1 MALKGTLT
9 TMALPDLLQWL
20 AGAGKSG
27 SLCLSNGR
35 FKKEI
40 LFQKGVIVASS
51 SDDPREFL
59 GQFLLAQ
66 RKITEEQLR
75 MAMESQRSTG
85 VKLGRI
91 LVMVGAVEEEDLRKL
106 LALKA
111 EESLFNLFLWKKG
124 DFSFEDGKPE
134 SDIEFPLSLR
144 VEDILMEGLHRYD
157 ELQAILKAFAPGDSV
172 LERTDVPL
180 PEKLATDQEVLRL
193 LDVVDGKRTLTD
205 LCLELHAPEFRVSR
219 IAYELYRLKCLRLV
233 EAQRHGDDNGH
244 HGLSADELVAR
255 AVRLLDRQKFEKAL
269 QLLAEAVQLRPS
281 DLGVRRALEDAE
293 EKFVERARQHYLP
306 QDQVP
311 RLERS
316 LEQMTEENLTP
327 QEVFLATRIN
337 GTWTVKDII
346 TVSPMR
352 EVETLLV
359 LKRLRERGLISLG
372 GN

>member
-1 MALKGTLT
+1 
-9 TMALPDLLQWL
+9 MALPDLLQWL
-20 AGAGKSG
+20 AGAGKTG
-27 SLCLSNGR
+27 PLHLTNGR
-35 FKKEI
+35 FRKDI
-40 LFQKGVIVASS
+40 HFRDGVIVASS

-59 GQFLLAQ
+59 GQFLLAH

-75 MAMESQRSTG
+75 KAMESQRSTG
-85 VKLGRI
+85 VMLGKI
-91 LVMVGAVEEEDLRKL
+91 LIMVGALDEDELRKM

-111 EESLFNLFLWKKG
+111 EESLFNLFLWKQG
-124 DFSFEDGKPE
+124 SFTFEDGE
-134 SDIEFPLSLR
+134 IEADLEFPLALK
-144 VEDILMEGLHRYD
+144 VEDVLMEGLRRYD
-157 ELQAILKAFAPGDSV
+157 ELQVILDAFAPGESV
-172 LERTDVPL
+172 LERTDAPL
-180 PEKLATDQEVLRL
+180 PQKLADSSEVRRL
-193 LDVVDGKRTLTD
+193 LDVVDGKRNLTD

-219 IAYELYRLKCLRLV
+219 IAYELYRVKCLRLV
-233 EAQRHGDDNGH
+233 QTSSTGGDDGH

-255 AVRLLDRQKFEKAL
+255 ATRLLDRQKFEKAL
-269 QLLAEAVQLRPS
+269 QLLADAVQLRPS
-281 DLGVRRALEDAE
+281 DLAMRQALDDAE
-293 EKFVERARQHYLP
+293 QRFVERAHQHYLP
-306 QDQVP
+306 PDQVP
-311 RLERS
+311 KLERG